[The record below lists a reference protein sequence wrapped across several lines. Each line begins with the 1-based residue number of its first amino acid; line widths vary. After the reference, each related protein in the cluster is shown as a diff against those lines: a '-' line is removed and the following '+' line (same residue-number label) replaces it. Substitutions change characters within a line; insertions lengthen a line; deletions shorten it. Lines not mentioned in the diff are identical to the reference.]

1 MNACRYQLMP
11 ARLPQS
17 GSGQCFAARLELKS
31 VADDGA
37 FEGYASIFNR
47 EDMGHDVIAPGAF
60 RESLKE
66 RGASG
71 VKMLFQHNPAEMIG
85 VWDEIREDARG
96 LFVRGRLMQ
105 EVSRAREILS
115 LMRAGALDGLSIG
128 FKALRGKRDARSGVR
143 RIEKVDLWEISV
155 VTFPMLPD
163 ARVAAVKAR
172 PFNLRVPSEREFERW
187 LTRDAGLSRIEAR
200 AVMRSGLKGLRS
212 LRDADGATT
221 TNAEVIAAMQRAA
234 RRISALI

>member
-1 MNACRYQLMP
+1 MGRASPRASNSRALPMTARSKAMP
-11 ARLPQS
+11 
-17 GSGQCFAARLELKS
+17 
-31 VADDGA
+31 V
-37 FEGYASIFNR
+37 IFNR

-163 ARVAAVKAR
+163 ARVAAVKSR
-172 PFNLRVPSEREFERW
+172 PFNLRVPANANSNAGSRGTLGYRASRRE
-187 LTRDAGLSRIEAR
+187 
-200 AVMRSGLKGLRS
+200 
-212 LRDADGATT
+212 
-221 TNAEVIAAMQRAA
+221 Q
-234 RRISALI
+234 